1 MTVPAYADFEPY
13 EISLADFCQNWIP
26 KMAKDSFLVGVNWS
40 GKNALGYDIESNKV
54 QEYVEAVMEDGQ

>member
-1 MTVPAYADFEPY
+1 
-13 EISLADFCQNWIP
+13 
-26 KMAKDSFLVGVNWS
+26 MAKDSFLVGVNWS